1 MKRLVWLFSLLAV
14 INFAL
19 MGCSK
24 SGVSVASSNAKLFQS
39 ADADTKAK
47 WDKAMEFVKADDY
60 VGAMLTLRTVYVQT
74 NLTPEQKKA
83 IEETQKA
90 VSDKMY
96 DAANKGDPKAKT
108 ALEELRKVSGR

>member
-1 MKRLVWLFSLLAV
+1 MKRLAWFLSALVV

-19 MGCSK
+19 IGCSK
-24 SGVSVASSNAKLFQS
+24 SGVATATSNTKLFQS

-47 WDKAMEFVKADDY
+47 WDKAMEFMKADDY
-60 VGAMLTLRTVYVQT
+60 VGATLTLRTLYVQT

-83 IEETQKA
+83 IEDAQKA

-96 DAANKGDPKAKT
+96 DAANKGDAKAKG